1 MLSGVGEM
9 MGWEELV
16 GEQREIERDDGFLK
30 FYFLRTPFL
39 VVLEMW

>member
-16 GEQREIERDDGFLK
+16 GEQREIERDDGFFEIL
-30 FYFLRTPFL
+30 FS
-39 VVLEMW
+39 